1 MLTPQEI
8 YNRLIQDKITE
19 SQGEIVFDFLNIS
32 VKINEKSAI
41 GDLFQEWLAAW
52 MSSKNIYFRTK
63 PNSQE
68 FPDFLLNPNSDTT
81 DLLEIKTF
89 DSGAVANFDV
99 ANFEAYCRSLK
110 TQAYRLDSNYL
121 IFSYNLINYQFTI
134 KQIWLKKVWEI
145 TGRSKDYPIKSQ
157 VKQKAIINIRPISW
171 YSKRAK
177 FSPFTSR
184 REFVLAL
191 HKTLLQYSKTK
202 DFSADWLQIVEDNYS
217 EYTGKKL

>member
-1 MLTPQEI
+1 MVTAQQI
-8 YNRLIQDKITE
+8 YKLLIQDKITQ
-19 SQGEIVFDFLNIS
+19 SQGKIIFDFLNIS

-52 MSSKNIYFRTK
+52 MSSKNIYFRTTT
-63 PNSQE
+63 NTQE

-89 DSGAVANFDV
+89 DSNKSANFDV

-110 TQAYRLDSNYL
+110 TQAYRLDADYL

-134 KQIWLKKVWEI
+134 KQVWLKKVWQI
-145 TGRSKDYPIKSQ
+145 TGSSKDYPIKSQ

-177 FSPFTSR
+177 FPSFASR

-191 HKTLLQYSKTK
+191 YQTLLQYSKTK
-202 DFSADWLQIVEDNYS
+202 GSSQ
-217 EYTGKKL
+217 G